1 MNRYYLLA
9 RVADNDRSA
18 HIASTPGIQAAW
30 IIQATHAAGY
40 QLQIVETAAQ
50 QLLRT
55 RWLVP
60 ETETGQPVHGA
71 HFGTHHYSFGP
82 AQTRLMQAFDQ
93 LNDRFGRGT
102 VHLGSTGASD
112 GPRRW
117 AMRQERLSP
126 QYTTRWSD
134 LPWARA

>member
-1 MNRYYLLA
+1 
-9 RVADNDRSA
+9 
-18 HIASTPGIQAAW
+18 
-30 IIQATHAAGY
+30 
-40 QLQIVETAAQ
+40 
-50 QLLRT
+50 
-55 RWLVP
+55 
-60 ETETGQPVHGA
+60 
-71 HFGTHHYSFGP
+71 
-82 AQTRLMQAFDQ
+82 MQAFDQ

>member
-1 MNRYYLLA
+1 MLL
-9 RVADNDRSA
+9 DLMPN
-18 HIASTPGIQAAW
+18 
-30 IIQATHAAGY
+30 TH
-40 QLQIVETAAQ
+40 
-50 QLLRT
+50 
-55 RWLVP
+55 
-60 ETETGQPVHGA
+60 GQGELDFDA
-71 HFGTHHYSFGP
+71 EAGP

>member
-1 MNRYYLLA
+1 M
-9 RVADNDRSA
+9 A
-18 HIASTPGIQAAW
+18 HIYEPGFALSKAGVMLLDLMPD
-30 IIQATHAAGY
+30 TH
-40 QLQIVETAAQ
+40 
-50 QLLRT
+50 
-55 RWLVP
+55 
-60 ETETGQPVHGA
+60 GQGELDFDA
-71 HFGTHHYSFGP
+71 EAEP
-82 AQTRLMQAFDQ
+82 AQSGPQGRLMQAFDH

>member
-1 MNRYYLLA
+1 
-9 RVADNDRSA
+9 
-18 HIASTPGIQAAW
+18 
-30 IIQATHAAGY
+30 
-40 QLQIVETAAQ
+40 
-50 QLLRT
+50 
-55 RWLVP
+55 
-60 ETETGQPVHGA
+60 
-71 HFGTHHYSFGP
+71 
-82 AQTRLMQAFDQ
+82 MQAFDQ

-117 AMRQERLSP
+117 AMRQEHLSP